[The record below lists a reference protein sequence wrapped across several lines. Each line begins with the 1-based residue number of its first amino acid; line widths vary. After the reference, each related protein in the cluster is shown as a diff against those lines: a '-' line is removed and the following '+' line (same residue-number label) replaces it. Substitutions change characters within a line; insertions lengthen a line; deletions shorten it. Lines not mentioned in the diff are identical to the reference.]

1 MRKDHVGSGLGIVS
15 IIPDQRAIVVGRRF
29 CVDITYKAG
38 SKGVDVGGVIR
49 FKLPG
54 LILGAGKQGP
64 VSCSNPRVKWTSSN
78 HVPAIDGKNGDEF
91 GTNTYLFV
99 VVREARLN
107 EGDSITV
114 HYGSQ
119 ILLTGT
125 AAPAMAQPWPVEVA
139 VDVEGLRSAP
149 GSGFYLVE
157 NPPVLNFVN
166 GSAAR
171 LEVFVPSYTRV
182 GEDFRTTIRV
192 LDRYCNLVE
201 DYLGTVFLEQQ
212 TDSGVISLGGYTFTA
227 QHKGVFAVE
236 HTQMP
241 TPGIHRI
248 RAHDEALGISAR
260 SNPTKTTTE
269 EPSVK
274 LHWGDTHCHSSI
286 SADTAAINAMIRRP
300 AGDYDYARNRAAL
313 DFCMVTDHIEDQSE
327 QDWTETRAAARA
339 ACEPGRFVT
348 FSGFEATYQPL
359 RQEGDKNVC
368 FLNDDE
374 AWVKEGT
381 TEELYENLKQR
392 KTHALVIPHL
402 HCPTNWDRH
411 DPELERVVEVY
422 AHWGCGLSEHTDLP
436 IVPGTPRPA
445 SSYVHHALE
454 QGCKLGFVAS
464 ADHSYGHPGD
474 DFWWELSN
482 YSGGVAAVFSSE
494 LSRLGIWKGL
504 WSRHCYGTTRARI
517 LLEFEI
523 NGHMM
528 GEEFAVAESTR
539 DMKIN
544 VYGTSAIAVIEI
556 VKNSRVLQSFPG
568 DRRIDLELTHC
579 DNEAERET
587 DYYYI
592 HVRQEDGEQAWSSPV
607 WVRGQQTDAG
617 DGK

>member
-1 MRKDHVGSGLGIVS
+1 
-15 IIPDQRAIVVGRRF
+15 
-29 CVDITYKAG
+29 
-38 SKGVDVGGVIR
+38 
-49 FKLPG
+49 
-54 LILGAGKQGP
+54 
-64 VSCSNPRVKWTSSN
+64 
-78 HVPAIDGKNGDEF
+78 
-91 GTNTYLFV
+91 
-99 VVREARLN
+99 
-107 EGDSITV
+107 
-114 HYGSQ
+114 
-119 ILLTGT
+119 
-125 AAPAMAQPWPVEVA
+125 
-139 VDVEGLRSAP
+139 
-149 GSGFYLVE
+149 
-157 NPPVLNFVN
+157 
-166 GSAAR
+166 
-171 LEVFVPSYTRV
+171 
-182 GEDFRTTIRV
+182 
-192 LDRYCNLVE
+192 
-201 DYLGTVFLEQQ
+201 
-212 TDSGVISLGGYTFTA
+212 
-227 QHKGVFAVE
+227 
-236 HTQMP
+236 
-241 TPGIHRI
+241 
-248 RAHDEALGISAR
+248 
-260 SNPTKTTTE
+260 
-269 EPSVK
+269 
-274 LHWGDTHCHSSI
+274 
-286 SADTAAINAMIRRP
+286 
-300 AGDYDYARNRAAL
+300 
-313 DFCMVTDHIEDQSE
+313 
-327 QDWTETRAAARA
+327 
-339 ACEPGRFVT
+339 
-348 FSGFEATYQPL
+348 
-359 RQEGDKNVC
+359 
-368 FLNDDE
+368 
-374 AWVKEGT
+374 
-381 TEELYENLKQR
+381 
-392 KTHALVIPHL
+392 VIPHL

-592 HVRQEDGEQAWSSPV
+592 CARKMASK
-607 WVRGQQTDAG
+607 RGQAPYG
-617 DGK
+617 